1 MSQSNPSNDQPSM
14 QLVLECSNVSLIP
27 YKSSWYT
34 QHFQQVAREKKMKS
48 ETWEFLSST
57 IQSILFG
64 LYNHFIFQKAL
75 WKQERDQMQKVIFDR
90 DEEIESLKE
99 KLEK

>member
-1 MSQSNPSNDQPSM
+1 MPYVS
-14 QLVLECSNVSLIP
+14 EYSNVSLIP

-34 QHFQQVAREKKMKS
+34 QHFQQIAREKKMKYK
-48 ETWEFLSST
+48 TREFLSST

-75 WKQERDQMQKVIFDR
+75 WKQERDQMQKVIFER

-99 KLEK
+99 QLEK